1 MKKMK
6 KLKYILMT
14 VLLVFV
20 LVGCEISPKIETI
33 GDKPV
38 ISGAMDLTLEKGSYF
53 DPYSLITALD
63 TEDGDLTDSIEIS
76 GLSGLPLSNNV
87 LMEVGVYE
95 ITYSVVDSDQ
105 NRVEKTITITIV
117 LKVVTND
124 ACDVVLTGYTLTW
137 CDDFTGEEDTV
148 DSNGLDLSK
157 WGYQIGTGTAYG
169 LTNWGNNEQQYYRS
183 ENVTVI
189 DSVLQIQAKNESF
202 GGKFYTSSRLWTKN
216 TFNQKYGRFEAL
228 IKLPVGDGLWPAFWL
243 MPQDN
248 VYGGWANS
256 GEIDIMEA
264 RGRLP
269 FEATSAIH
277 FGGSWPDNRYTSR
290 SYTFP
295 SGKSIN
301 DFNLYAVEW
310 EETVMRFYVND
321 VLYHT
326 VTNWSSTGYAY
337 PAPFDQS
344 FYIIFNLAIGGN
356 FDGNRLP
363 DVSIFEQ
370 PVLME
375 VDYVRVFA
383 KNE

>member
-1 MKKMK
+1 MK
-6 KLKYILMT
+6 KLKYILMA
-14 VLLVFV
+14 LMLVFV
-20 LVGCEISPKIETI
+20 VVGCEVTPIEETTGDDPIII
-33 GDKPV
+33 GA
-38 ISGAMDLTLEKGSYF
+38 IDLTLEKGSFY
-53 DPYSLITALD
+53 DPYDSVTASD

-76 GLSGLPLSNNV
+76 GLSGLPIQDNI
-87 LMEVGVYE
+87 LMEIGDYDL
-95 ITYSVVDSDQ
+95 TYSVVDSDD
-105 NRVEKTITITIV
+105 NRAEVTITITIILEV
-117 LKVVTND
+117 DVND

-137 CDDFTGEEDTV
+137 CDDFNGEEDTA

-157 WGYQIGTGTAYG
+157 WGYQIGTGTDYG

-183 ENVTVI
+183 ENVTVTGSI
-189 DSVLQIQAKNESF
+189 LQIEAKNESF

-228 IKLPVGDGLWPAFWL
+228 IKLPLGDGLWPAFWL

-269 FEATSAIH
+269 FEASSALH
-277 FGGSWPDNRYTSR
+277 FGGSWPDNQYTSDTYYF
-290 SYTFP
+290 S
-295 SGKSIN
+295 SGKSIT

-326 VTNWSSTGYAY
+326 VSNWSSTGYPY

-344 FYIIFNLAIGGN
+344 FYIILNLAVGGN

-363 DVSIFEQ
+363 DVSIFDQ
-370 PVLME
+370 AVLME
-375 VDYVRVFA
+375 VDYVRVFE
-383 KNE
+383 KNN

>member
-1 MKKMK
+1 MK
-6 KLKYILMT
+6 KLKYILMLT
-14 VLLVFV
+14 LLVFV
-20 LVGCEISPKIETI
+20 MVGCEVTPIEEKA
-33 GDKPV
+33 GDAPIIV
-38 ISGAMDLTLEKGSYF
+38 GASDLTLEKGSFF
-53 DPYSLITALD
+53 DPYLFISSTD
-63 TEDGDLTDSIEIS
+63 REDGDLTDSIEIS
-76 GLSGLPLSNNV
+76 GLSGLPIQDGI
-87 LMEVGVYE
+87 LMEVGSYE
-95 ITYSVVDSDQ
+95 LTYSVTDSD
-105 NRVEKTITITIV
+105 NHRVEVTITITIV
-117 LKVVTND
+117 LEVFGGGN
-124 ACDVVLTGYTLTW
+124 CDITLTGYTLSW
-137 CDDFTGEEDTV
+137 CDDFSGDEDSA
-148 DSNGLDLSK
+148 DSNGLDLNK
-157 WGYQIGTGTAYG
+157 WGYQLGTGTNYG

-183 ENVTVI
+183 ENV
-189 DSVLQIQAKNESF
+189 SVTQSILKIQAKNESF

-228 IKLPVGDGLWPAFWL
+228 IKLPLGDGLWPAFWL

-269 FEATSAIH
+269 FEATSALH
-277 FGGSWPDNRYTSR
+277 FGGSWPDNQYTAK
-290 SYTFP
+290 SYSFT

-326 VTNWSSTGYAY
+326 VTNWSSTGYPY

-344 FYIIFNLAIGGN
+344 FYIILNLAIGGN

-363 DVSIFEQ
+363 DVSIFQE
-370 PVLME
+370 PVVME
-375 VDYVRVFA
+375 VDYVRVFE

>member
-1 MKKMK
+1 MKKF
-6 KLKYILMT
+6 KYILMT
-14 VLLVFV
+14 TLLVFI
-20 LVGCEISPKIETI
+20 LVGCEIAPSIEPI
-33 GDKPV
+33 GEAPM
-38 ISGAMDLTLEKGSYF
+38 IFGAKDLTLEKGSFF
-53 DPYSLITALD
+53 DPYDSITATDL
-63 TEDGDLTDSIEIS
+63 EDGDLTDQIVIT
-76 GLSGLPLSNNV
+76 GLSGLPINNNI
-87 LMEVGVYE
+87 LFELGTYE
-95 ITYSVVDSDQ
+95 LTYSVVDS
-105 NRVEKTITITIV
+105 NKNKTEVTITITILLYV
-117 LKVVTND
+117 SAND
-124 ACDVVLTGYTLTW
+124 SCDVVLAGYTLTW
-137 CDDFTGEEDTV
+137 CDDFTGEGDLV
-148 DSNGLDLSK
+148 DANGLDLSK
-157 WGYQIGTGTAYG
+157 WGYQLGTGTAYG
-169 LTNWGNNEQQYYRS
+169 LTNWGNNEQQFYRS
-183 ENVTVI
+183 QNVKII
-189 DSVLQIQAKNESF
+189 DSILQIEAKNESF
-202 GGKFYTSSRLWTKN
+202 GGKFYTSARLWTKN

-228 IKLPVGDGLWPAFWL
+228 IKLPSGDGLWPAFWL

-269 FEATSAIH
+269 FKVTSAIH

-290 SYTFP
+290 SYSFT

-344 FYIIFNLAIGGN
+344 FYIILNLAVGGD
-356 FDGNRLP
+356 FDGNILP
-363 DVSIFEQ
+363 NLSIFEQ

>member
-1 MKKMK
+1 MK
-6 KLKYILMT
+6 KLKYILMA
-14 VLLVFV
+14 LMLVFV
-20 LVGCEISPKIETI
+20 VVGCEVTPIEEKTGDDPIII
-33 GDKPV
+33 GA
-38 ISGAMDLTLEKGSYF
+38 IDLTLEKGSFY
-53 DPYSLITALD
+53 DPYDSVTASD

-76 GLSGLPLSNNV
+76 GLSGLPIQDNI
-87 LMEVGVYE
+87 LMEIGDYDL
-95 ITYSVVDSDQ
+95 TYSVVDSDD
-105 NRVEKTITITIV
+105 NRAEVTITITII
-117 LKVVTND
+117 LEVVVND

-137 CDDFTGEEDTV
+137 CDDFNGEEDTA

-157 WGYQIGTGTAYG
+157 WGYQIGTGTDYG

-183 ENVTVI
+183 ENVTVTGSI
-189 DSVLQIQAKNESF
+189 LQIEAKNESF

-228 IKLPVGDGLWPAFWL
+228 IKLPLGDGLWPAFWL

-269 FEATSAIH
+269 FEASSALH
-277 FGGSWPDNRYTSR
+277 FGGSWPDNQYTSDT
-290 SYTFP
+290 YNFP

-326 VTNWSSTGYAY
+326 VSNWSSTGYPY

-344 FYIIFNLAIGGN
+344 FYIILNLAVGGN

-363 DVSIFEQ
+363 DVSIFDQ
-370 PVLME
+370 AVLME
-375 VDYVRVFA
+375 VDYVRVFE
-383 KNE
+383 KNN